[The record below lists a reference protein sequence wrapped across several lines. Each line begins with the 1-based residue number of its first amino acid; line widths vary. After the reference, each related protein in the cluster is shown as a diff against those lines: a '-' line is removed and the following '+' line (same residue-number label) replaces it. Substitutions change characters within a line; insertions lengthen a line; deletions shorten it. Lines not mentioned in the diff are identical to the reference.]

1 MYDKPHYFITT
12 SINMAE
18 KQMIYSMQLPPSS
31 KYTYKSYS
39 INQSKNLFYDVST
52 L

>member
-31 KYTYKSYS
+31 KYTYKLYP
-39 INQSKNLFYDVST
+39 KNLFHKSK
-52 L
+52 

>member
-18 KQMIYSMQLPPSS
+18 KQMIYTMQLKIH
-31 KYTYKSYS
+31 KYYLNH
-39 INQSKNLFYDVST
+39 IP
-52 L
+52 